1 MDYRDVKVAFE
12 VTEPNTSDRILINQA
27 QISKDSDK
35 DGNDV
40 TDQDSVPDKWNEGE
54 DDQDIEKVKVQ
65 YFDLSLRKWVTQAIV
80 TENGE
85 EKIIESATRQKDD
98 PEDVVKV
105 DLKKSKINKVTIKF
119 RYKIRVKNEGNIAGY
134 AKELKD
140 CNVGGISVY
149 GSNKNAPE
157 FSIAKGI
164 KVGDKEDKVRE
175 AFGSPTDT
183 SNYDEYNY
191 LRYGEDDSITTIVCD
206 KWNR

>member
-1 MDYRDVKVAFE
+1 ME
-12 VTEPNTSDRILINQA
+12 NLQQWIL
-27 QISKDSDK
+27 
-35 DGNDV
+35 
-40 TDQDSVPDKWNEGE
+40 W
-54 DDQDIEKVKVQ
+54 
-65 YFDLSLRKWVTQAIV
+65 
-80 TENGE
+80 
-85 EKIIESATRQKDD
+85 
-98 PEDVVKV
+98 
-105 DLKKSKINKVTIKF
+105 
-119 RYKIRVKNEGNIAGY
+119 RYKNQWKFLWWYYSAKDKKTIDVSIINASGN

-206 KWNR
+206 NGTDEYNDASIEIKNFVATEDDKKQKLLMKYQNIYLLM